1 MKTRNT
7 STKLVAT
14 VIAVAIAT
22 TIWTLW
28 AASRAVAG
36 PEPHLRTT
44 GMVGIARGQTFQLN
58 CLNLGSEPILVQFR
72 ILDSDGNP
80 LAIMPC
86 EVPPGQSVSPSLNR
100 DDIGREGKRLE
111 LRAEESTARE
121 RDQRNLL
128 ITGEVFNNLDGR
140 TTFGFIPP
148 PDGD

>member
-7 STKLVAT
+7 STKLVAM
-14 VIAVAIAT
+14 VLAVGILVA
-22 TIWTLW
+22 IWTLW
-28 AASRAVAG
+28 GASRAVAG

-58 CLNLGSEPILVQFR
+58 CLNLGSEPILVHFR

-86 EVPPGQSVSPSLNR
+86 EIPPGHAASPSLNR
-100 DDIGREGKRLE
+100 DDIGREGNRIE
-111 LRAEESTARE
+111 VRAEESTARE

-128 ITGEVFNNLDGR
+128 ITVEVFNNSDGK
-140 TTFGFIPP
+140 TTFGFVNP

>member
-1 MKTRNT
+1 MRTRNT
-7 STKLVAT
+7 TTKL
-14 VIAVAIAT
+14 IALVMVVGMLAAIW
-22 TIWTLW
+22 TIWG
-28 AASRAVAG
+28 ASRAVAG

-86 EVPPGQSVSPSLNR
+86 VIPPGHAASPSLNR
-100 DDIGREGKRLE
+100 DEIGREGNRIE

-121 RDQRNLL
+121 RDQRDLL
-128 ITGEVFNNLDGR
+128 ITGEVFNNSDGK

-148 PDGD
+148 PEPD